1 MAEDILKL
9 ERHPNY
15 ATITLNRP
23 EKRNSLNEA
32 LLSAM
37 DKAFGAIEEDKEIRA
52 VILRGAGK
60 SFSAGLDLAE
70 ADRLE
75 GGHTPVS
82 IERTFHRLEQL
93 PVPTIA
99 AVQGAAL
106 AGGCELALHC
116 DLRVAAEDARIG
128 MTVARVGLVVPYDFI
143 RKLIEIIGSANTAQI
158 LYTAEPVN
166 AQRALSMGMVHEV
179 VPNDKLDAAA
189 VAWAEKV
196 SSNAPH
202 APLSLRT
209 MKKSMRRSMSGANDA
224 WHDDILEMG
233 RMVRASKD
241 AREGVRAFLEKRKP
255 VWRAE

>member
-1 MAEDILKL
+1 MAEEVLKI
-9 ERHPNY
+9 ERQPNY
-15 ATITLNRP
+15 LTLTLNRP
-23 EKRNSLNEA
+23 EKRNSLNAA
-32 LLSAM
+32 LLEAM
-37 DKAFGAIEEDKEIRA
+37 DKALAASENDKEIRA
-52 VILRGAGK
+52 LIVRGAGK
-60 SFSAGLDLAE
+60 SFCAGLDLAE

-75 GGHTPVS
+75 GGHSPVG
-82 IERTFHRLEQL
+82 IERVFHRLEQF

-116 DLRVAAEDARIG
+116 DLRVAAQDARIG
-128 MTVARVGLVVPYDFI
+128 MTVARVGLLVPYDFI
-143 RKLIEIIGSANTAQI
+143 RKLIEVIGSANTAQI
-158 LYTAEPVN
+158 LYTGEPVT
-166 AQRALSMGMVHEV
+166 AERALQMGMVHGV
-179 VPNDKLDAAA
+179 VAVDKLDAAA

-196 SSNAPH
+196 AAN

-209 MKKSMRRSMSGANDA
+209 MKKSLRRSMSAAFDA

-241 AREGVRAFLEKRKP
+241 AKEGIRAFLEKRKP

>member
-1 MAEDILKL
+1 MAEEVLKI
-9 ERHPNY
+9 ERQPNY
-15 ATITLNRP
+15 LTLTLNRP
-23 EKRNSLNEA
+23 EKRNSLNAA
-32 LLSAM
+32 LLEAM
-37 DKAFGAIEEDKEIRA
+37 DKALAASENDKEIRA
-52 VILRGAGK
+52 LIVRGAGK
-60 SFSAGLDLAE
+60 SFCAGLDLAE

-75 GGHTPVS
+75 GGHSPVG
-82 IERTFHRLEQL
+82 IERVFHRLEQF

-116 DLRVAAEDARIG
+116 DLRVAAQDARIG
-128 MTVARVGLVVPYDFI
+128 MTVARVGLLVPYDFI
-143 RKLIEIIGSANTAQI
+143 RKLIEVIGSANTAQI
-158 LYTAEPVN
+158 LYTGEPVT
-166 AQRALSMGMVHEV
+166 AERALQMGMVHEV
-179 VPNDKLDAAA
+179 VAVDKLDAAA

-196 SSNAPH
+196 AAN

-209 MKKSMRRSMSGANDA
+209 MKKSLRRSMSAAFDA

-241 AREGVRAFLEKRKP
+241 AKEGIRAFLEKRKP

>member
-1 MAEDILKL
+1 MAEDILKV

-15 ATITLNRP
+15 VTITLNRP

-32 LLSAM
+32 LLASM
-37 DKAFGAIEEDKEIRA
+37 DKAFASIETDKEIRA
-52 VILRGAGK
+52 VILRGEGK
-60 SFSAGLDLAE
+60 SFCAGLDLAE

-75 GGHTPVS
+75 GGHSPVS
-82 IERTFHRLEQL
+82 IERVFHRLEQL
-93 PVPTIA
+93 PIPVIA

-128 MTVARVGLVVPYDFI
+128 MTVARVGLLVPYDFI
-143 RKLIEIIGSANTAQI
+143 GAANTAQI
-158 LYTAEPVN
+158 LYTAEPVT
-166 AQRALSMGMVHEV
+166 AQRALAMGMVHEV
-179 VPNDKLDAAA
+179 VANEKLDAAA
-189 VAWAEKV
+189 IGWAEKV
-196 SSNAPH
+196 SSN

-209 MKKSMRRSMSGANDA
+209 MKKSLRRSMSESNDA
-224 WHDDILEMG
+224 WHDDILELG

-241 AREGVRAFLEKRKP
+241 AKEGIRAFLEKRKP

>member
-1 MAEDILKL
+1 MADEILKV
-9 ERHPNY
+9 ERQPNY
-15 ATITLNRP
+15 LTLTLNRP
-23 EKRNSLNEA
+23 EKRNSLNGA
-32 LLSAM
+32 LLDAI
-37 DKAFGAIEEDKEIRA
+37 DKALAANENDKEIRA
-52 VILRGAGK
+52 VIVRGAGK

-70 ADRLE
+70 ANRLE

-82 IERTFHRLEQL
+82 IERVFYRLEQF

-116 DLRVAAEDARIG
+116 DLRVAAQDARIG

-143 RKLIEIIGSANTAQI
+143 RKLIEVMGSANTAQI
-158 LYTAEPVN
+158 LYTGEPVD
-166 AQRALSMGMVHEV
+166 AERAFQMGMVHEV
-179 VPNDKLDAAA
+179 VPNDKLEAAS

-196 SSNAPH
+196 AAC

-209 MKKSMRRSMSGANDA
+209 MKKSIRRSMSAACDA
-224 WHDDILEMG
+224 WHEDILEMA
-233 RMVRASKD
+233 RTVRTSKD
-241 AREGVRAFLEKRKP
+241 GKEGIRAFLEKRKP